1 MKCGTIREELM
12 EAVLSGPE
20 LATAAVQEHMATCAA
35 CAQEVA
41 SLRETMNLL
50 DEWRAP
56 EPSPYFGARLRAHL
70 REEQAHQGRSWL
82 AWLRRPAVVTAAAA
96 LMAVGVGM
104 LEGVHWKE
112 THRDMMA
119 VADTGQPQIVNTGA
133 AVSDLQYLDNHADLF
148 TDFDALDDNQT
159 EAN

>member
-1 MKCGTIREELM
+1 MKCGTIREALM

-20 LATAAVQEHMATCAA
+20 LVTPAVQEHLATCAA

-50 DEWRAP
+50 DEWHAP
-56 EPSPYFGARLRAHL
+56 EPSPYFAARLRAHP
-70 REEQAHQGRSWL
+70 REEQSQQSRSWL

-104 LEGVHWKE
+104 LEGAHWKAE
-112 THRDMMA
+112 HR
-119 VADTGQPQIVNTGA
+119 QIVASKDATNPVTVS
-133 AVSDLQYLDNHADLF
+133 AVGDLQ
-148 TDFDALDDNQT
+148 
-159 EAN
+159 

>member
-20 LATAAVQEHMATCAA
+20 LATAAVQEHLATCAA

-70 REEQAHQGRSWL
+70 REGEAHQGRSWL
-82 AWLRRPAVVTAAAA
+82 AWLRRPAVVTAAAVTTA
-96 LMAVGVGM
+96 G
-104 LEGVHWKE
+104 
-112 THRDMMA
+112 RR
-119 VADTGQPQIVNTGA
+119 
-133 AVSDLQYLDNHADLF
+133 SHASQLRP
-148 TDFDALDDNQT
+148 
-159 EAN
+159 

>member
-20 LATAAVQEHMATCAA
+20 LATAAVQEHLATCAA

-104 LEGVHWKE
+104 LEGVHWKA
-112 THRDMMA
+112 THVQTIA
-119 VADTGQPQIVNTGA
+119 VAGQSQAVNPGA

>member
-1 MKCGTIREELM
+1 MKCGKYREEMM

-20 LATAAVQEHMATCAA
+20 LATSAVSQHLAECAE

-56 EPSPYFGARLRAHL
+56 EPSPYFSVRLKARL
-70 REEQAHQGRSWL
+70 REEQAEHKAGWL

-96 LMAVGVGM
+96 LFAVGAGM
-104 LEGVHWKE
+104 LEGVHWKNTHVE
-112 THRDMMA
+112 TVANAGQSQA
-119 VADTGQPQIVNTGA
+119 VT
-133 AVSDLQYLDNHADLF
+133 DLQYLDNHADLF
-148 TDFDALDDNQT
+148 SNFDALDDNQT